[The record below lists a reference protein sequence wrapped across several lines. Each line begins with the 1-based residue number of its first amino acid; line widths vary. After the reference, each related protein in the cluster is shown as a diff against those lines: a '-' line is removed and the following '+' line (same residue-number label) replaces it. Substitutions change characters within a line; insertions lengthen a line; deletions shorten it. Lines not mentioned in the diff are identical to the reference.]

1 MKKTIVIIG
10 IFISFLIVY
19 FFQVNFF
26 SWFTI
31 GGIKPNLFIIF
42 VLFLNLFCGKKI
54 GISFSIFI
62 GLFLDIVLG
71 RNFGTYTIMFS
82 IISILGLYL
91 DKNFSKDSRLT
102 IMLMVIVATLIFE
115 IGSYLI
121 SFIMLK
127 INIEV
132 LLFIKVL
139 IIETIFNAVITIIL
153 HPIIQKIGYN
163 MEERFKEQV
172 ILTRYF

>member
-1 MKKTIVIIG
+1 MKKTLIIIG
-10 IFISFLIVY
+10 IFVSFLIVY

-26 SWFTI
+26 SWFTL

-82 IISILGLYL
+82 VISIFGLYL

-102 IMLMVIVATLIFE
+102 VMLMVILSTLIFE
-115 IGSYLI
+115 IGCYLI
-121 SFIMLK
+121 NMAVLK
-127 INIEV
+127 INIEILQFV
-132 LLFIKVL
+132 KIL
-139 IIETIFNAVITIIL
+139 IVETIFNALLTIIL
-153 HPIIQKIGYN
+153 NPVLQKTGYN
-163 MEERFKEQV
+163 LEEIFKEQV
-172 ILTRYF
+172 VLTRYF